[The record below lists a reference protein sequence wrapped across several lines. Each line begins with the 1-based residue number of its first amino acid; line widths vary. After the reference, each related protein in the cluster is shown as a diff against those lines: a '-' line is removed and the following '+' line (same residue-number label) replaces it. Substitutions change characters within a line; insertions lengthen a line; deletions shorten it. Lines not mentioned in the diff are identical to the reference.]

1 MAKIETLSLE
11 VDGIL
16 PDTRVFRERC
26 FLLDGAALYSFKAAP
41 ALVPQGRI
49 NLHDAQLALREEER
63 AVFITVLAESRIY
76 RLVAESLAESADW
89 AHALRLAVQ
98 KQNQDH
104 KVLKMGYLKKSVLGG
119 WGAARRQW
127 VVLDRSELFFFAKPP
142 EFAPD
147 AVLPLDRGVAPAVA
161 DERPGFCFTVQGV
174 RGAGGKST
182 AWTLRAP
189 SAAARDEWLGA
200 LRAAVASAGGAATAD
215 GLALAAAAERR
226 GWLQKESAVLRRWN
240 PRYVELRGDRL
251 AYFTRPGDRTHRG
264 EYRLFERAGE
274 AASVEASAA
283 DARTFSVTLAGGA
296 PTLTF
301 RADDEEHARE
311 WVAAMRD
318 AIGAAEQL
326 AVTLGPATLAAAA
339 AAAAASTPTRR
350 GGGSM
355 HALSLAPVGAG
366 PCVSQGAFDDS
377 APRCCTP
384 QAARWR
390 CNALLVGGFDVTW
403 RRVPAHGEPVVVQT
417 EHVGVAA
424 GTPAAGGGVAM
435 EDVFS
440 AYMCVAPRP
449 P

>member
-147 AVLPLDRGVAPAVA
+147 AVLPLDRGVAPAAA

-174 RGAGGKST
+174 RGAARKST

-189 SAAARDEWLGA
+189 SAAVRDEWLGA
-200 LRAAVASAGGAATAD
+200 LRM
-215 GLALAAAAERR
+215 
-226 GWLQKESAVLRRWN
+226 
-240 PRYVELRGDRL
+240 
-251 AYFTRPGDRTHRG
+251 G
-264 EYRLFERAGE
+264 EVTW
-274 AASVEASAA
+274 ASVLDDA
-283 DARTFSVTLAGGA
+283 DA
-296 PTLTF
+296 
-301 RADDEEHARE
+301 
-311 WVAAMRD
+311 
-318 AIGAAEQL
+318 
-326 AVTLGPATLAAAA
+326 
-339 AAAAASTPTRR
+339 
-350 GGGSM
+350 
-355 HALSLAPVGAG
+355 
-366 PCVSQGAFDDS
+366 
-377 APRCCTP
+377 
-384 QAARWR
+384 
-390 CNALLVGGFDVTW
+390 
-403 RRVPAHGEPVVVQT
+403 
-417 EHVGVAA
+417 
-424 GTPAAGGGVAM
+424 
-435 EDVFS
+435 
-440 AYMCVAPRP
+440 
-449 P
+449 